1 MARRVTEIR
10 ADIERLVDERA
21 DIYRRQQGVYYVF
34 AEDLADERAG
44 LDARLRGLW
53 EELRF
58 ARADRL
64 RHGELSGFE
73 AWVLV
78 QRHQRLAYA

>member
-1 MARRVTEIR
+1 MTLIRDEIETLVAERRE
-10 ADIERLVDERA
+10 L
-21 DIYRRQQGVYYVF
+21 YRRQ
-34 AEDLADERAG
+34 AEDTFAFATDLAEIRAG
-44 LDARLRGLW
+44 LDAKLRGLW

-64 RHGELSGFE
+64 RHGELSALE

-78 QRHQRLAYA
+78 ARVPQMALA